1 MAGAGF
7 SKVGRDGLRGDA
19 AERLLFLELC
29 SRAAVKACEEAGVP
43 LSCGQLL
50 VSIRELGEV
59 TGKNP
64 MFVLRHLRKLR
75 DAGLLEMK
83 QVTLPFSSSNGFRNR
98 MLVTITELSEGSVI
112 TEAVRSEGGAGV
124 KQGVLQ
130 QSVTAECYNNALC
143 NKQKVNNLEA
153 KEVQECYNKVLQL
166 SETTSEK
173 SGEKSKVLQLSETI
187 DSPSNEQEINDLE
200 VEKNRKCYNEV
211 LQQGVTTSLRAR
223 TTLSTITTFSKGKTS
238 ITSSPAPLF
247 SALQASDDDDEMKPV
262 APRYVGNVPRRAARG
277 RLIRHDTPKTN
288 TEGEKTASDA
298 EMVQVLAPRQN
309 KPEMTP
315 QNEKSKT
322 EAVETELRQL
332 MTNDQVRFQLNC
344 KSGGMDEATAA
355 SLIPEFA
362 GQIVLEGKENDE
374 HGMRLA
380 LHFGYWLRKKKSFLD
395 KEQKHAN
402 KRQQSADADRR
413 DLELLYSFMHS

>member
-7 SKVGRDGLRGDA
+7 VKVGRDGLRGDA

-50 VSIRELGEV
+50 VSTRELCEV
-59 TGKNP
+59 TGKCP
-64 MFVLRHLRKLR
+64 AFIFRRLRKLR
-75 DAGLLEMK
+75 DAGLLELK
-83 QVTLPFSSSNGFRNR
+83 QVTLPSSSSKGFRNR
-98 MLVTITELSEGSVI
+98 MLVTIAELSEGSVT

-124 KQGVLQ
+124 KQL
-130 QSVTAECYNNALC
+130 SETIERNNNALC
-143 NKQKVNNLEA
+143 NKQKVSNLEA
-153 KEVQECYNKVLQL
+153 KEEQGRNNKVKQL

-173 SGEKSKVLQLSETI
+173 SGEKLKVKQLSGTVEASANKQEVNDLKAEEKLKVKQLSETI
-187 DSPSNEQEINDLE
+187 SE
-200 VEKNRKCYNEV
+200 
-211 LQQGVTTSLRAR
+211 TTSPRAR
-223 TTLSTITTFSKGKTS
+223 TTLSTITTFSKGYIN
-238 ITSSPAPLF
+238 ITSSPAPL
-247 SALQASDDDDEMKPV
+247 SALQASDDDAAEMKPV

-277 RLIRHDTPKTN
+277 RLIRHDAPKTN
-288 TEGEKTASDA
+288 VEGEKTASDT
-298 EMVQVLAPRQN
+298 EIVQVLAPRQN

-322 EAVETELRQL
+322 EAVEAELRQL

-344 KSGGMDEATAA
+344 KSGGMGEATAA

-362 GQIVLEGKENDE
+362 GQLVLQGKEDDE

-380 LHFGYWLRKKKSFLD
+380 LHFGYWLRKKKSILD